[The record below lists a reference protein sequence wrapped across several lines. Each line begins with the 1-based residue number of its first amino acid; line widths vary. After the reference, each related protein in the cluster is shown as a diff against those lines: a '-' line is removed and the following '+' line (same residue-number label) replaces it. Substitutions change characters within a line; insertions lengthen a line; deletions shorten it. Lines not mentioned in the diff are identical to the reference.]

1 MQLKNQ
7 QLHQPFCKTLLAL
20 AVASVIPSTFAQ
32 DVDFTL
38 EQIEITGTRI
48 LGTDNDVSV
57 QPVTVLDGDSLRAS
71 GRLTAGDILNELPM
85 FGDGQPGGSSINSLN
100 GGFSADARTIN
111 LRNLG
116 DNRSLVLVNGR
127 RHVGGDVG
135 TSSADLNSI
144 PVGLIERIEILTGGA
159 SAVYGADAVTGV
171 VNVILKTDFV
181 GNEFTIRGGAS
192 GEDDAE
198 ETALSF
204 THGGEFNLGGYQFS
218 LEYSDQQPVFGRD
231 RNFAQF
237 DGSAAT
243 GLSEASN
250 GSGITP
256 QGSYI
261 SAGLGNGRFNADGTY
276 VPGLALERFQRMP
289 TRSLINETERFLIS
303 GRTNFQVSDSSELFI
318 EGTYNKTET
327 EIQFDP
333 QLAIFSDAGFSSSG
347 TAGFR
352 FPTAATVSVDGVNTT
367 NNLGGDLKVSNRR
380 LAEYGSRRSQVER
393 ELTRLVFG
401 LEGSIG
407 SSNYELFYQYGQID
421 ATQTDFDTIDK
432 QRFITAIDPV
442 ECAATSGCIFA
453 DIYGRGT
460 LNQSSLAYVA
470 DDLESESEST
480 QHVLGGHITGNAFKM
495 GDSNAAYVIGF
506 EYRDESATI
515 EPNSGLIAAV
525 DPVSGSGNLVGLKGT
540 RTFFGNT
547 DSSYD
552 VTEIFGELNLPLT
565 SLFDVGVSAR
575 FSDYS
580 TVGSEFTAGVTA
592 DLAVTESLRFRS
604 SVGSAT
610 RAPNILEL
618 ASPDA
623 SITSGI
629 ADPCDT
635 QADDGSPLTPAA
647 GCSAFVGANFNPSD
661 IDQQIRSITGGN
673 EELDSETAIT
683 ATLGAVLTLDST
695 IISLDY
701 YQIAMEDVLA
711 DAFSPQ
717 ATLDRCIATQDPFFC
732 DNINRNSTTD
742 VITSI
747 RSLQTNLAEEDVSG
761 IELSFSHSWV
771 LNDGEI
777 KWSGIYSHLLEHTR
791 KVNDLADEQD
801 LTGRVDNIENRFN
814 TTLKLSLSN
823 WYIGAAMRHL
833 DDAVQSVEADPSV
846 ALGNNIDSVTY
857 FDIFA
862 GYQATSK
869 LLISAGVENVSDE
882 ESPIVT
888 QLYENNGSADT
899 TAPGIYDV
907 RGLFGYVQA
916 SYKF

>member
-7 QLHQPFCKTLLAL
+7 QLHQPFCKTLLAI
-20 AVASVIPSTFAQ
+20 AVASFMPNAFAQ

-57 QPVTVLDGDSLRAS
+57 QPVTVLDGDYLRAS

-135 TSSADLNSI
+135 TSSVDLNSI
-144 PVGLIERIEILTGGA
+144 PVGLIERVEILTGGA

-204 THGGEFNLGGYQFS
+204 THGGEFKSGGYQFS

-231 RNFAQF
+231 RDFAQF

-243 GLSEASN
+243 GLSAAAN
-250 GSGITP
+250 GSGVTP

-261 SAGLGNGRFNADGTY
+261 SADLGNGRFDTDGSY
-276 VPGLALERFQRMP
+276 VPGLALERFQRAP
-289 TRSLINETERFLIS
+289 TRSLLNETERFLIS
-303 GRTNFQVSDSSELFI
+303 GRVDFQVSDSSEFFI
-318 EGTYNKTET
+318 EGTYNNTET

-333 QLAIFSDAGFSSSG
+333 QLAIFSDAGFASSG

-352 FPTAATVSVDGVNTT
+352 FPTAPTVNVDGVNTT
-367 NNLGGDLKVSNRR
+367 NNLGGNLRVSNRR
-380 LAEYGSRRSQVER
+380 LDEYGPRRAQVER
-393 ELTRLVFG
+393 ELTRFVFG
-401 LEGSIG
+401 LEGNIG
-407 SSNYELFYQYGQID
+407 NANYELFYQYGQVD

-432 QRFITAIDPV
+432 QRFITAINPQ
-442 ECAATSGCIFA
+442 ECAATSGCVFA

-460 LNQSSLAYVA
+460 IDRASLAYVA
-470 DDLESESEST
+470 DDLESDSEST
-480 QHVLGGHITGNAFKM
+480 QHVFGGYVTGDAFKI
-495 GDSNAAYVIGF
+495 GGRNAAYVIGF

-515 EPNSGLIAAV
+515 EPNSGLLAV
-525 DPVSGSGNLVGLKGT
+525 TDPETGSGNLVGLKGT
-540 RTFFGNT
+540 RTFFGTT

-552 VTEIFGELNLPLT
+552 VSEVFGELKLPLT
-565 SLFDVGVSAR
+565 ALFDVGVSAR

-580 TVGSEFTAGVTA
+580 SVGSEFTAGLTA
-592 DLAVTESLRFRS
+592 DLAVNEYLRFRS

-635 QADDGSPLTPAA
+635 LADDGSALTPSANCSQLVAA
-647 GCSAFVGANFNPSD
+647 NYNPSD
-661 IDQQIRSITGGN
+661 LDQQIRSVTGGN
-673 EELDSETAIT
+673 ENLDSETAIT
-683 ATLGAVLTLDST
+683 ATLGAVLTFNST
-695 IISLDY
+695 VISLDY
-701 YQIAMEDVLA
+701 YQISMEDVLA

-717 ATLDRCIATQDPFFC
+717 ATLNRCVDTLDPFFC
-732 DNINRNSTTD
+732 NNITRDSTSGF
-742 VITSI
+742 ITSI
-747 RSLQTNLAEEDVSG
+747 RSEQTNLAEEDVSG
-761 IELSFSHSWV
+761 IELSFNHAWI
-771 LNDGEI
+771 LGEGELE
-777 KWSGIYSHLLEHTR
+777 WSGVYTHLLEHTR
-791 KVNDLADEQD
+791 KVNDLAQEQD
-801 LTGRVDNIENRFN
+801 LAGRVDNIENRIN
-814 TTLKLSLSN
+814 TTLQLTQSN
-823 WYIGAAMRHL
+823 WYIGMTVRHL
-833 DDAVQSVEADPSV
+833 DDAVQSIDADPTI
-846 ALGNNIDSVTY
+846 ALGNDIDAVTY
-857 FDIFA
+857 LDLFA
-862 GYQATSK
+862 GYQATPK
-869 LLISAGVENVSDE
+869 LLISAGVENVTDE